1 MKFLHEYMLMIILIM
16 SKKVVIMLVSTLG
29 PNSICHSSYAFIW

>member
-1 MKFLHEYMLMIILIM
+1 
-16 SKKVVIMLVSTLG
+16 MLVSTLG